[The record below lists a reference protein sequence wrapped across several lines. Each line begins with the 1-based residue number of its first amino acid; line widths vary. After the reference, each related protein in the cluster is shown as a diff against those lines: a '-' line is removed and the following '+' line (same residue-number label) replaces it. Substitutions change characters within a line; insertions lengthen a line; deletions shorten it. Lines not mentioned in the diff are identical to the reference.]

1 MSTKSLEKGM
11 AMIYKVD
18 ILQTIKGS
26 IFVEA
31 DSYKEAEE
39 AADKYIKEEPN
50 IASVDF
56 DEIQDYTVW
65 DALELFDDDISDI
78 EIIEAK
84 DIL

>member
-1 MSTKSLEKGM
+1 MT
-11 AMIYKVD
+11 MIYKVD
-18 ILQTIKGS
+18 ILQTAKGS

-50 IASVDF
+50 VASIDF

-65 DALELFDDDISDI
+65 EALELFDDDISDVEVI
-78 EIIEAK
+78 KAE
-84 DIL
+84 DVL

>member
-1 MSTKSLEKGM
+1 
-11 AMIYKVD
+11 MIYKVD
-18 ILQTIKGS
+18 ILQTVKGS

-50 IASVDF
+50 VASVDF

-65 DALELFDDDISDI
+65 DALELFDDDLTKV
-78 EIIEAK
+78 EIIKAEDVLWA
-84 DIL
+84 

>member
-1 MSTKSLEKGM
+1 
-11 AMIYKVD
+11 MIYKVD

-39 AADKYIKEEPN
+39 AADKYIKEPN
-50 IASVDF
+50 VASVDF

-65 DALELFDDDISDI
+65 EALELFDDDISDI
-78 EIIEAK
+78 EVIEAK

>member
-1 MSTKSLEKGM
+1 
-11 AMIYKVD
+11 MIYKVD
-18 ILQTIKGS
+18 ILQTVKGS

-50 IASVDF
+50 VASIDF

-65 DALELFDDDISDI
+65 EALELFDDDISDVEVI
-78 EIIEAK
+78 KAE
-84 DIL
+84 DML

>member
-1 MSTKSLEKGM
+1 
-11 AMIYKVD
+11 MIYKVD

-50 IASVDF
+50 VASIDF

-65 DALELFDDDISDI
+65 EALELFDDDISDI
-78 EIIEAK
+78 EVIEAK

>member
-1 MSTKSLEKGM
+1 MT
-11 AMIYKVD
+11 MIYKVD

-50 IASVDF
+50 VASVDF

-65 DALELFDDDISDI
+65 DALELFDDDISDAEVI
-78 EIIEAK
+78 KAE

>member
-1 MSTKSLEKGM
+1 
-11 AMIYKVD
+11 MIYKVD
-18 ILQTIKGS
+18 ILQTVKGS

-50 IASVDF
+50 VASIDF

-65 DALELFDDDISDI
+65 EALELFDDDNSDE
-78 EIIEAK
+78 EIIKAEYV
-84 DIL
+84 L

>member
-1 MSTKSLEKGM
+1 M

-31 DSYKEAEE
+31 DSYKETEE

-50 IASVDF
+50 VASIDF

-65 DALELFDDDISDI
+65 EALELFDDDISDVEVI
-78 EIIEAK
+78 KAE
-84 DIL
+84 DVL

>member
-1 MSTKSLEKGM
+1 
-11 AMIYKVD
+11 MIYKVD
-18 ILQTIKGS
+18 ILQTVKGS

-65 DALELFDDDISDI
+65 DALELFDDDISDVEVI
-78 EIIEAK
+78 KAE
-84 DIL
+84 DVL

>member
-1 MSTKSLEKGM
+1 
-11 AMIYKVD
+11 MIYKVD
-18 ILQTIKGS
+18 ILQIVKGS

-50 IASVDF
+50 VASIDF

-65 DALELFDDDISDI
+65 EALELFDDDISDI
-78 EIIEAK
+78 EVIEAK

>member
-1 MSTKSLEKGM
+1 MT
-11 AMIYKVD
+11 MIYKVD

-50 IASVDF
+50 VASIDF

-65 DALELFDDDISDI
+65 DALELFDDDLTKV
-78 EIIEAK
+78 EIIKAE
-84 DIL
+84 DVL

>member
-1 MSTKSLEKGM
+1 
-11 AMIYKVD
+11 MIYKVD
-18 ILQTIKGS
+18 ILQTAKGS

-50 IASVDF
+50 VASVDF

-78 EIIEAK
+78 EVIEAK

>member
-1 MSTKSLEKGM
+1 
-11 AMIYKVD
+11 MIYKVD

-26 IFVEA
+26 IFIEA

-50 IASVDF
+50 VASVDF

-65 DALELFDDDISDI
+65 DALELFDDDLTKV
-78 EIIEAK
+78 EIIKAE
-84 DIL
+84 DVL

>member
-1 MSTKSLEKGM
+1 
-11 AMIYKVD
+11 MIYKVD

-50 IASVDF
+50 VASVYF
-56 DEIQDYTVW
+56 DEVQGYTVW
-65 DALELFDDDISDI
+65 EALELFDDDISGI

>member
-1 MSTKSLEKGM
+1 
-11 AMIYKVD
+11 MIYRVD
-18 ILQTIKGS
+18 ILQIVKGS

-50 IASVDF
+50 VASIDF

-65 DALELFDDDISDI
+65 DALELFDDDISDVEVI
-78 EIIEAK
+78 KAE

>member
-1 MSTKSLEKGM
+1 
-11 AMIYKVD
+11 MIYKVD
-18 ILQTIKGS
+18 ILQTVKGS

-50 IASVDF
+50 VASIDF

-65 DALELFDDDISDI
+65 EALELFDDDISDI
-78 EIIEAK
+78 EVIEAE

>member
-1 MSTKSLEKGM
+1 
-11 AMIYKVD
+11 MIYKVD
-18 ILQTIKGS
+18 ILQTAKGS

-50 IASVDF
+50 VASIDF

-65 DALELFDDDISDI
+65 EALELFDDDISDA
-78 EIIEAK
+78 EIVKAE
-84 DIL
+84 DVL

>member
-1 MSTKSLEKGM
+1 
-11 AMIYKVD
+11 MIYKVD
-18 ILQTIKGS
+18 ILQTAKGS

-50 IASVDF
+50 VASIDF

-65 DALELFDDDISDI
+65 EALELFDDDISDI
-78 EIIEAK
+78 EVIEAK

>member
-1 MSTKSLEKGM
+1 
-11 AMIYKVD
+11 MIYKVD
-18 ILQTIKGS
+18 ILQTAKGS

-50 IASVDF
+50 VASIDF

-65 DALELFDDDISDI
+65 EALELFDDDISDV
-78 EIIEAK
+78 EIVKAE
-84 DIL
+84 DVL

>member
-1 MSTKSLEKGM
+1 M

-18 ILQTIKGS
+18 ILQTVKGS

-50 IASVDF
+50 VASIDF

-65 DALELFDDDISDI
+65 DALELFDDDISDA
-78 EIIEAK
+78 EIVKAE
-84 DIL
+84 DVL

>member
-1 MSTKSLEKGM
+1 
-11 AMIYKVD
+11 MIYKVD

-31 DSYKEAEE
+31 DSYKDAEE

-50 IASVDF
+50 VASVDF

-65 DALELFDDDISDI
+65 EALELFDDDISDI

>member
-1 MSTKSLEKGM
+1 M

-18 ILQTIKGS
+18 ILQTVKGS

-50 IASVDF
+50 VASIDF
-56 DEIQDYTVW
+56 DEIQDYTAW
-65 DALELFDDDISDI
+65 DSSELFDDDIGDI

>member
-1 MSTKSLEKGM
+1 MV
-11 AMIYKVD
+11 MIYKVD
-18 ILQTIKGS
+18 ILQTAKGS

-50 IASVDF
+50 VASIDF

-65 DALELFDDDISDI
+65 EALELFDDDISDA
-78 EIIEAK
+78 EIVKAE
-84 DIL
+84 DVL

>member
-1 MSTKSLEKGM
+1 
-11 AMIYKVD
+11 MIYKVD

-50 IASVDF
+50 VASVDF

-65 DALELFDDDISDI
+65 EALELFDDDISDV
-78 EIIEAK
+78 EVIEAK

>member
-1 MSTKSLEKGM
+1 M

-18 ILQTIKGS
+18 ILQTAKGS

-50 IASVDF
+50 VASIDF

-65 DALELFDDDISDI
+65 EALELFDDDISDA
-78 EIIEAK
+78 EIVKAE
-84 DIL
+84 DVL

>member
-1 MSTKSLEKGM
+1 MT
-11 AMIYKVD
+11 MIYKVD
-18 ILQTIKGS
+18 ILQTAKGS

-50 IASVDF
+50 VASIDF

-65 DALELFDDDISDI
+65 EALELFDDDISDI
-78 EIIEAK
+78 EVIEAK

>member
-1 MSTKSLEKGM
+1 
-11 AMIYKVD
+11 MIYKVD

-50 IASVDF
+50 VASVDF

-65 DALELFDDDISDI
+65 EALELFDDDISDI
-78 EIIEAK
+78 EVIKAE

>member
-1 MSTKSLEKGM
+1 
-11 AMIYKVD
+11 MIYKVD
-18 ILQTIKGS
+18 ILQTVKGS

-50 IASVDF
+50 VASIDF

-65 DALELFDDDISDI
+65 DALELFDDDISKV
-78 EIIEAK
+78 EIIKAE
-84 DIL
+84 DVL

>member
-1 MSTKSLEKGM
+1 MT
-11 AMIYKVD
+11 MIYKVD
-18 ILQTIKGS
+18 ILQTAKGS

-50 IASVDF
+50 VASVDF

-65 DALELFDDDISDI
+65 DALELFDDDLTKV
-78 EIIEAK
+78 EIIKAE
-84 DIL
+84 DVL